1 MNAGREIDPRSPG
14 PLPADAEVR
23 CYTDGNR
30 VEEKRLPMAKSGF
43 SMNFPISERSAGSKR
58 EMTDGL
64 AAQIFDHIR
73 GSGLAVGT
81 HITAQELA
89 ERFSV
94 SRFPVGQALQ
104 LLAAKGVLIHER
116 NRGYFVSDVK
126 TPSAEALGLAR
137 RDDITE
143 VYFRIAEDHL
153 HGRLPDPASEA
164 YLKETYTV
172 TKAQLN
178 AVLSRIAQEGWAER
192 RPGYGWSFSP
202 MLTTPESLEQTY
214 RVRLALEP
222 AALLEPT
229 YRLDSETAARCRE
242 AELRLL
248 NGAIET
254 DSADALHE
262 RGVRFHEAIIGA
274 SGNPFFLEAVRRIN
288 RVRRLLSY
296 RSMIDRKR
304 YRQQCEEH
312 LQILE
317 LLECRKNEDA
327 SQALRRHLEHTI
339 ENLQEIRPIL
349 AR

>member
-1 MNAGREIDPRSPG
+1 MSA
-14 PLPADAEVR
+14 AD
-23 CYTDGNR
+23 
-30 VEEKRLPMAKSGF
+30 
-43 SMNFPISERSAGSKR
+43 ERAVNGKR
-58 EMTDGL
+58 ELTEGL
-64 AAQIFDHIR
+64 AAQILDHIR
-73 GSGLAVGT
+73 DGGLAVGT
-81 HITAQELA
+81 HLTAQGLA
-89 ERFSV
+89 ERFNV

-104 LLAAKGVLIHER
+104 LLAAKGVLLHER
-116 NRGYFVSDVK
+116 NRGYFVS
-126 TPSAEALGLAR
+126 SAKDASPETLGLAP
-137 RDDITE
+137 RDEASD

-164 YLKETYTV
+164 YLKDAYGA

-222 AALLEPT
+222 AALLEPG
-229 YRLDSETAARCRE
+229 YRLDPEIAARCRE

-248 NGAIET
+248 DGAIET
-254 DSADALHE
+254 DTADALHE

-304 YRQQCEEH
+304 YRRQCEEH
-312 LQILE
+312 LQILD
-317 LLECRKNEDA
+317 LLERGRNADA
-327 SQALRRHLEHTI
+327 SEMLRRHLEHTI

-349 AR
+349 ER

>member
-1 MNAGREIDPRSPG
+1 MSAS
-14 PLPADAEVR
+14 V
-23 CYTDGNR
+23 
-30 VEEKRLPMAKSGF
+30 
-43 SMNFPISERSAGSKR
+43 SERAPGSKR
-58 EMTDGL
+58 EMTEGL
-64 AAQIFDHIR
+64 AARILDHIR
-73 GSGLAVGT
+73 GSGLAEGT
-81 HITAQELA
+81 HVTAQELA

-94 SRFPVGQALQ
+94 SRFPVNQALQ
-104 LLAAKGVLIHER
+104 LLASKGVLTHER
-116 NRGYFVSDVK
+116 NRGYFVS
-126 TPSAEALGLAR
+126 SAKDASPEILGLVV
-137 RDDITE
+137 RDDASAI
-143 VYFRIAEDHL
+143 YFRIAEDHL

-164 YLKETYTV
+164 YLKDAYGA

-214 RVRLALEP
+214 RVRLVLEP

-229 YRLDSETAARCRE
+229 YHLDSDIAARCRE

-248 NGAIET
+248 GGAIET

-296 RSMIDRKR
+296 RSMVDRKR

-312 LQILE
+312 LEILD
-317 LLECRKNEDA
+317 LLEQGRNGEA
-327 SQALRRHLEHTI
+327 SQALRRHLEHMI
-339 ENLQEIRPIL
+339 ENLQQIRPIL
-349 AR
+349 ER

>member
-1 MNAGREIDPRSPG
+1 
-14 PLPADAEVR
+14 
-23 CYTDGNR
+23 
-30 VEEKRLPMAKSGF
+30 
-43 SMNFPISERSAGSKR
+43 
-58 EMTDGL
+58 MTEGL
-64 AAQIFDHIR
+64 AAQILEHIR
-73 GSGLAVGT
+73 GSGLAIGT

-94 SRFPVGQALQ
+94 SRFPIGQALQ
-104 LLAAKGVLIHER
+104 LLATKGVLTHER
-116 NRGYFVSDVK
+116 NRGYFVS
-126 TPSAEALGLAR
+126 EAKDTSPETLGLVA
-137 RDDITE
+137 RDDTSDI
-143 VYFRIAEDHL
+143 YFRIAEDHL

-164 YLKETYTV
+164 YLKETYGT

-178 AVLSRIAQEGWAER
+178 TVLGRIAQEGWAER

-222 AALLEPT
+222 AALLEPG
-229 YRLDSETAARCRE
+229 YHLDPETAARCRE

-248 NGAIET
+248 YGAIET

-312 LQILE
+312 LQILD
-317 LLECRKNEDA
+317 LLERGKNEEA

-349 AR
+349 ER

>member
-1 MNAGREIDPRSPG
+1 MSSVGERM
-14 PLPADAEVR
+14 V
-23 CYTDGNR
+23 
-30 VEEKRLPMAKSGF
+30 SG
-43 SMNFPISERSAGSKR
+43 KR
-58 EMTDGL
+58 ELTEGL
-64 AAQIFDHIR
+64 AAQILDHIR
-73 GSGLAVGT
+73 GGGLAVGT
-81 HITAQELA
+81 HLTAQELA
-89 ERFSV
+89 GRFSV
-94 SRFPVGQALQ
+94 SRFPVGLALQ
-104 LLAAKGVLIHER
+104 LLAAKGVLTHER
-116 NRGYFVSDVK
+116 NRGYFVADVK
-126 TPSAEALGLAR
+126 DISPETLGLTAR
-137 RDDITE
+137 DEISDT
-143 VYFRIAEDHL
+143 YFRVADDHL

-164 YLKETYTV
+164 YLKDTYAV

-178 AVLSRIAQEGWAER
+178 AVLSRITQEGWAER

-214 RVRLALEP
+214 RVRMALEP

-229 YRLDSETAARCRE
+229 YRLDPDVAARCRE

-296 RSMIDRKR
+296 RSMVDRKR

-312 LQILE
+312 LQILD
-317 LLECRKNEDA
+317 LLERERNEEA

-339 ENLQEIRPIL
+339 GNLQEIRPIL
-349 AR
+349 EH

>member
-1 MNAGREIDPRSPG
+1 MFMSSTG
-14 PLPADAEVR
+14 
-23 CYTDGNR
+23 
-30 VEEKRLPMAKSGF
+30 
-43 SMNFPISERSAGSKR
+43 ERAVNGKR
-58 EMTDGL
+58 ELTDGL
-64 AAQIFDHIR
+64 AAQILDHIQ
-73 GSGLAVGT
+73 GGGLAIGT
-81 HITAQELA
+81 HLRAQELA

-94 SRFPVGQALQ
+94 SRFPVSQALQ
-104 LLAAKGVLIHER
+104 LLASKGVLSHER
-116 NRGYFVSDVK
+116 NRGYFVSNVK
-126 TPSAEALGLAR
+126 DASPEALGLTTK
-137 RDDITE
+137 DDTSD

-153 HGRLPDPASEA
+153 HGRLPDPVSET
-164 YLKETYTV
+164 YLKETYSV

-178 AVLSRIAQEGWAER
+178 AVLGRIAQEGWAER

-229 YRLDSETAARCRE
+229 YRLDPEVAARCRE

-248 NGAIET
+248 DGAIET

-312 LQILE
+312 LQILDF
-317 LLECRKNEDA
+317 LEQGRNEEA
-327 SQALRRHLEHTI
+327 SQALHRHLEHTI
-339 ENLQEIRPIL
+339 GNLQEIRPIL
-349 AR
+349 ER

>member
-1 MNAGREIDPRSPG
+1 MSSA
-14 PLPADAEVR
+14 
-23 CYTDGNR
+23 
-30 VEEKRLPMAKSGF
+30 
-43 SMNFPISERSAGSKR
+43 SERAVNGKR
-58 EMTDGL
+58 ELTEGL
-64 AAQIFDHIR
+64 AAQILDLIR

-89 ERFSV
+89 QRFSV

-104 LLAAKGVLIHER
+104 LLATKRVLVHEP
-116 NRGYFVSDVK
+116 NRGYFVSDAKV
-126 TPSAEALGLAR
+126 PSPEALGLIS
-137 RDDITE
+137 RDDASDL
-143 VYFRIAEDHL
+143 YFRIAEDHL
-153 HGRLPDPASEA
+153 HGRLPDPVSEA
-164 YLKETYTV
+164 YLKELYGAA
-172 TKAQLN
+172 KAQLN
-178 AVLSRIAQEGWAER
+178 GVLGRITQEGWAER

-222 AALLEPT
+222 AALLEST
-229 YRLDSETAARCRE
+229 YRLDPETAARCRA

-248 NGAIET
+248 DGAIET

-288 RVRRLLSY
+288 RIRRLLSY
-296 RSMIDRKR
+296 RSMVDRKR

-312 LQILE
+312 LRILG
-317 LLECRKNEDA
+317 LLERERNEEA
-327 SQALRRHLEHTI
+327 SQELRHHLEHTI

-349 AR
+349 EH

>member
-1 MNAGREIDPRSPG
+1 MG
-14 PLPADAEVR
+14 
-23 CYTDGNR
+23 
-30 VEEKRLPMAKSGF
+30 
-43 SMNFPISERSAGSKR
+43 SAGERTVNGKR
-58 EMTDGL
+58 ELTEGL
-64 AAQIFDHIR
+64 AAQILNHVR
-73 GSGLAVGT
+73 EGGLQAGT
-81 HITAQELA
+81 HLTAQELA
-89 ERFSV
+89 QRFSV

-104 LLAAKGVLIHER
+104 LLATKGALTHER
-116 NRGYFVSDVK
+116 NRGYFVSDVQDVS
-126 TPSAEALGLAR
+126 PESLGLTT
-137 RDDITE
+137 RDDASDI
-143 VYFRIAEDHL
+143 YFRMADDHL

-164 YLKETYTV
+164 FLKETYRL

-178 AVLSRIAQEGWAER
+178 AVLGRIAQEGWAER

-229 YRLDSETAARCRE
+229 YRLDPDIAARCRE

-248 NGAIET
+248 RGAIET

-262 RGVRFHEAIIGA
+262 RGVRFHEAIVGA

-296 RSMIDRKR
+296 RSMVDRKR

-312 LQILE
+312 LQILD
-317 LLECRKNEDA
+317 LLEREKNEEA

-339 ENLQEIRPIL
+339 GNLQEIRPIL
-349 AR
+349 ER

>member
-1 MNAGREIDPRSPG
+1 MSSVG
-14 PLPADAEVR
+14 
-23 CYTDGNR
+23 
-30 VEEKRLPMAKSGF
+30 
-43 SMNFPISERSAGSKR
+43 ERAANGKR
-58 EMTDGL
+58 ELTEDL
-64 AAQIFDHIR
+64 AARILDHIR
-73 GSGLAVGT
+73 TGGLAVGT

-89 ERFSV
+89 DRFSV
-94 SRFPVGQALQ
+94 SRFPVGLALQ
-104 LLAAKGVLIHER
+104 LLAAKNVLTHER
-116 NRGYFVSDVK
+116 NRGYFVSDAGAAS
-126 TPSAEALGLAR
+126 PEALGLVP
-137 RDDITE
+137 RDGTSD

-153 HGRLPDPASEA
+153 HGRLPEPASEA
-164 YLKETYTV
+164 YLKEAYGL

-222 AALLEPT
+222 AALLEPA
-229 YRLDSETAARCRE
+229 YRLDPETIARCRA

-248 NGAIET
+248 DGAIET

-296 RSMIDRKR
+296 RSMVDRNR

-312 LQILE
+312 LHILD
-317 LLECRKNEDA
+317 LLERERNEEA

-339 ENLQEIRPIL
+339 GNLQKIRPIL
-349 AR
+349 ER